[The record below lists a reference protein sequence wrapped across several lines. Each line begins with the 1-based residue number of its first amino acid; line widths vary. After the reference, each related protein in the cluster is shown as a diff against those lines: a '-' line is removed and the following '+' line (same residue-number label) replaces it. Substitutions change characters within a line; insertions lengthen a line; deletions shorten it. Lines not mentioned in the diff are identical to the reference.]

1 MTIVTWILSAISIV
15 GTLRNAMGKV
25 DGFYIWIVSNLGWLV
40 AEIILKQWAQVP
52 MWIVYTILSV
62 VGIVMWKKKKIG
74 K

>member
-1 MTIVTWILSAISIV
+1 
-15 GTLRNAMGKV
+15 MGKV